1 MVRSGI
7 TGRVHARGAPGS
19 AVSYDCH
26 MKIAFH
32 EFALTG
38 KGITSFPAVAIC
50 LLISG
55 CASKAPLHADARY
68 EPYEN
73 LLEIVSDLQRHAN
86 DNAYRFPAPRD
97 PSGQNLY
104 KASLI
109 RLLNFEKIYPRRM
122 PDVVNFSKGIC
133 MERLH
138 DYDGA
143 LRAFKHVAESDS
155 PLREQA
161 SSTMAILE
169 KFNDLANYRIEKNN
183 VSDYLTEL
191 EFKLD
196 TWGKLIGEVTGTP
209 YEWLAREDEEKVE
222 QHLAE
227 FVAQNYLV
235 IKNGIENALN
245 LYRQL
250 TIKHAQ
256 SKNINLHYLNWA
268 DFCALLSRRYAQE
281 ADPRSLEFDMETFNK
296 TADAAIRLYSLVAQ
310 KDGATEKVEALGK
323 LQAFNAFIAK
333 IQGESE

>member
-1 MVRSGI
+1 MCVLPFVI
-7 TGRVHARGAPGS
+7 
-19 AVSYDCH
+19 
-26 MKIAFH
+26 
-32 EFALTG
+32 
-38 KGITSFPAVAIC
+38 
-50 LLISG
+50 ISG
-55 CASKAPLHADARY
+55 CAGTKKPLVDPRY

-86 DNAYRFPAPRD
+86 DNTYRFPAPRD

-109 RLLNFEKIYPRRM
+109 RLLNFEKVYPRRM
-122 PDVVNFSKGIC
+122 PDVVNFSKGLC

-138 DYDGA
+138 DFEGA
-143 LRAFKHVAESDS
+143 LKAFKSVADSES

-161 SSTMAILE
+161 NAKLGTLE
-169 KFNDLANYRIEKNN
+169 KFRDLVGYQIRKNN
-183 VSDYLTEL
+183 VGDYLTEM
-191 EFKLD
+191 EFKLEA
-196 TWGKLIGEVTGTP
+196 WGKIIHEVEGTP
-209 YEWLAREDEEKVE
+209 YEHLAREEEEKAE

-227 FVAQNYLV
+227 FVAQNYLLV
-235 IKNGIENALN
+235 KDGAESALN

-268 DFCALLSRRYAQE
+268 DFCSLLTKRYAQQK
-281 ADPRSLEFDMETFNK
+281 DPRSLEFDMDTFNK

-310 KDGATEKVEALGK
+310 KDGAEEKVEALGK
-323 LQAFNAFIAK
+323 LQAFNAYVAK